1 MAGNYNH
8 KYSEI
13 SSFESLRLEK
23 ERLILKSKLAGAK
36 IDLDISRIE
45 RALSVSNL
53 ILSFAKEY
61 VLPNIMDLL
70 GELSNKMEDKVQS
83 E

>member
-1 MAGNYNH
+1 MAESFNH

-36 IDLDISRIE
+36 INLEVLHIK
-45 RALSVSNL
+45 RAFSVSNL
-53 ILSFAKEY
+53 ILSFTKEY
-61 VLPNIMDLL
+61 LFPKISDLL
-70 GELSNKMEDKVQS
+70 GELSNIMENKAQS